1 LKLFL
6 PYAVKKV
13 KVNKMENYN
22 KIVALIELMK
32 EDVDKFFEKGNK
44 SAGTRVRTA
53 CQDLKKLAQEL
64 RMDVQDAKKSTK

>member
-1 LKLFL
+1 
-6 PYAVKKV
+6 
-13 KVNKMENYN
+13 MENYN

-32 EDVDKFFEKGNK
+32 EDVDRFFDKGNK

-64 RMDVQDAKKSTK
+64 RVDVQDVKKTTK

>member
-1 LKLFL
+1 
-6 PYAVKKV
+6 
-13 KVNKMENYN
+13 MENYN

-32 EDVDKFFEKGNK
+32 EDVDKFFDKGNK

-64 RMDVQDAKKSTK
+64 RVDVQDVKKTAK

>member
-1 LKLFL
+1 MKLSTSL
-6 PYAVKKV
+6 TVK
-13 KVNKMENYN
+13 NKKKEMENYN

-32 EDVDKFFEKGNK
+32 EDVDKFFDKGNK

-64 RMDVQDAKKSTK
+64 RVDVQDAKKTTK

>member
-1 LKLFL
+1 LT
-6 PYAVKKV
+6 VK
-13 KVNKMENYN
+13 NKKKEMENYN

-32 EDVDKFFEKGNK
+32 EDVDKFFDKGNK

-64 RMDVQDAKKSTK
+64 RVDVQDAKKTTK

>member
-1 LKLFL
+1 
-6 PYAVKKV
+6 
-13 KVNKMENYN
+13 MENYN